1 MMCCPLAASLS
12 RACAHASRSC
22 SSRSTRTARSRPS
35 HLWVQRGAENRILTP
50 TTFLQQQQSCGFK
63 RCRRACTGA
72 SLGGEL
78 SAVRRQFRSPHRSR
92 KRVPKRSRKN
102 SRSRK
107 RAPNPS
113 HKNSRSRKRAPK
125 RSRKNS
131 RSRKRAPN
139 PSRKNSRSRR
149 VKESFEPL
157 RDSSAPAAPLNP
169 PVLNELPERLQS
181 ATSSIRPSLE
191 YGGVGLGAA
200 GTLAAIPA
208 ARLAGEH
215 RGPTPVDGQSEVY
228 LYCQRPG
235 GEGTCCYEQ
244 ARLRPRTGCVFRD
257 ELPQCLPRQLE
268 QPASPVP
275 PAPRRRP
282 TVPMPSPAEQLNQL
296 TRECAKV
303 KRELVSGPAVSER
316 ITAAKALP
324 STPEL
329 WTVSFTELPERLQ
342 SITVCIEGGNTSNG
356 GTFVGSV
363 SVCRDKPTTPFL
375 VAAVLTAMTD
385 PRPHFMYPSA
395 QRRPPRRPEHILIAY
410 RAADAFPEIAD
421 ALFACGVACTLESK
435 VDAKQ
440 TAQNHGTDYKGRNT
454 SRCCATCGDAHDPE
468 ALSLCGGCREV
479 WYCRGRDCQTA
490 DWPSHKRACKE
501 AKRARQAVAAAADN
515 DDDDDDDDGEEGGLV
530 GQRLRVHG
538 LKARPE
544 LNGSHGIALSFD
556 AARGR
561 YALQLCDLHGDHP
574 GETILLRPDNV
585 EPGVVWE
592 VKEGPGRWVPFE
604 PPDLQENIE
613 GLFSMGSQHYLYRPG
628 HPECEGKFERAAL
641 PGGCVGR
648 NPPPACATHRIV
660 FAEMRERALYL
671 GTSRKVRRR
680 GPPADTTVRDM
691 FAAKGGAASSLHAMM
706 AGLAP

>member
-1 MMCCPLAASLS
+1 MPPQ
-12 RACAHASRSC
+12 
-22 SSRSTRTARSRPS
+22 TR
-35 HLWVQRGAENRILTP
+35 E
-50 TTFLQQQQSCGFK
+50 
-63 RCRRACTGA
+63 
-72 SLGGEL
+72 
-78 SAVRRQFRSPHRSR
+78 
-92 KRVPKRSRKN
+92 
-102 SRSRK
+102 
-107 RAPNPS
+107 
-113 HKNSRSRKRAPK
+113 
-125 RSRKNS
+125 
-131 RSRKRAPN
+131 
-139 PSRKNSRSRR
+139 
-149 VKESFEPL
+149 
-157 RDSSAPAAPLNP
+157 
-169 PVLNELPERLQS
+169 
-181 ATSSIRPSLE
+181 
-191 YGGVGLGAA
+191 
-200 GTLAAIPA
+200 
-208 ARLAGEH
+208 
-215 RGPTPVDGQSEVY
+215 
-228 LYCQRPG
+228 
-235 GEGTCCYEQ
+235 
-244 ARLRPRTGCVFRD
+244 
-257 ELPQCLPRQLE
+257 LE